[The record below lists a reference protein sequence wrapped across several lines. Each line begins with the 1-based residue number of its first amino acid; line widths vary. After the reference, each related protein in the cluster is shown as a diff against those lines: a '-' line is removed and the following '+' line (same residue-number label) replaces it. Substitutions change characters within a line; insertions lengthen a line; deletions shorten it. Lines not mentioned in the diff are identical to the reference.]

1 MSLDTVSILD
11 GSTFVVSDRR
21 GDLDATPTD
30 NHGLFLEDTRFL
42 SRWILTVGGIKP
54 KTLSVD
60 EQAYFKVQFFEAVTT
75 GTVYVDSHL
84 SVMRRRCVSNGFEET
99 IEIENHGKDP
109 VDLDVKIEVGA
120 DFADLFEVKDKLAK
134 VGEFVLTDA
143 GATDTMLVMAKDYSV
158 DGSQTPAT
166 FAFSAPDG
174 TAVCPPAVCRMSG
187 RSGST
192 AGLSRRKRLL

>member
-1 MSLDTVSILD
+1 MTLDIVSILD

-21 GDLDATPTD
+21 GDLDATPTE

-42 SRWILTVGGIKP
+42 SRWILTIGGMRP

-60 EQAYFKVQFFEAVTT
+60 EQAYFKVQFFEALTT

-84 SVMRRRCVSNGFEET
+84 SVVRRRCVTTGFEE
-99 IEIENHGKDP
+99 EIVLKNHAKEP

-134 VGEFVLTDA
+134 VGKLYSRVDDGKITLGYERESFVRETVISASRKGEIREDGFLFKVKLA
-143 GATDTMLVMAKDYSV
+143 PQSSWSV
-158 DGSQTPAT
+158 SFD
-166 FAFSAPDG
+166 
-174 TAVCPPAVCRMSG
+174 VV
-187 RSGST
+187 
-192 AGLSRRKRLL
+192 